1 VPPPPTQPLIEAA
14 RRVATEVLEPAAAQV
29 DATEVPRSH
38 LKALADAGLLG
49 LFAPVSVGGAGAS
62 AAVFREV
69 AELLAGADAATW
81 FVQAQHQSVVRML
94 AAGASPAAAKYLPR
108 LVSGE
113 LVAGFAF
120 SHLRRYPDR
129 PVTARRV
136 DGGWRLDGVA
146 PWYTGWGLNDLAFL
160 SGVTDDGEVVFGA
173 VPAVDGGGL
182 AMKTRLRTAALDA
195 ALTVVLSLENVVIA
209 DDDVALRQ
217 PHAEWL
223 AGDAVVAN
231 ANAAIFGVAR
241 SAVALL
247 REVGDAR
254 HEEATIEAAA
264 IFDAELVD
272 VRARCYALADEVPAT
287 EAMEE
292 RLDRRA
298 EALELLIAVTSALVA
313 AHAGQGMALSSAA
326 QRKAREALFLT
337 VQAQTGPAREATL
350 RRWSASANARASERA
365 TARGTTRAPARERGR
380 A

>member
-1 VPPPPTQPLIEAA
+1 MPPPATHPLIEAA
-14 RRVATEVLEPAAAQV
+14 RRVATDVLEPAAAQV

-38 LKALADAGLLG
+38 LTALADAGLLG
-49 LFAPVSVGGAGAS
+49 LSAPVSVGGAGVS

-94 AAGASPAAAKYLPR
+94 AADGGTAAAGASPAAAKYLR
-108 LVSGE
+108 RFVSGE
-113 LVAGFAF
+113 IVAGFAF
-120 SHLRRYPDR
+120 SHLRRYPGR

-136 DGGWRLDGVA
+136 DGGWRLDGIA
-146 PWYTGWGLNDLAFL
+146 PWYTGWGLNDIAFL
-160 SGVTDDGEVVFGA
+160 SGVTDDGEVIFGA

-209 DDDVALRQ
+209 DADIALRQ

-247 REVGDAR
+247 REVGAAR
-254 HEEATIEAAA
+254 HEGATIEAAE
-264 IFDAELVD
+264 IFESELID
-272 VRARCYALADEVPAT
+272 VRARCYLLADEVPVT

-292 RLDRRA
+292 RLDCRA
-298 EALELLIAVTSALVA
+298 EALELLIAATSALVA
-313 AHAGQGMALSSAA
+313 ANAGQGMALSSAA

-350 RRWSASANARASERA
+350 RRWAASANARASERA
-365 TARGTTRAPARERGR
+365 TARARGR